1 VEAVI
6 VLRAL
11 VVSAL
16 LGGCACA
23 LGCGVECDA
32 PSDCDIRDASCQRQ
46 VARALLCLRG
56 GEAIDVPVHVV
67 AADRYEREQLAM
79 VEPSDAD
86 ETRLF
91 YRGLALLDLGSPQL
105 DLAAATHLSLNNIAA
120 FYDPDERAV
129 TILDRGQPL
138 DEVDYDGVLA
148 HELVHAQQDR
158 EHGFAA
164 LFEHF
169 GDTVDSDLALSA
181 VTEGEAE
188 LYQGHFTANAL
199 GFAIGDVRWQHALES
214 FRASSRRHAAASED
228 PLVEL
233 RPNFVYAFGA
243 SYVYD
248 ALAAAGRAGIAALYD
263 EPPVSTRQV
272 VAGFGAAPPGG
283 TPWVEPGLLELA
295 VPQLAAFPHLVATS
309 RYGAYAFEVALAHWS
324 GIRGFEPPPILSSDL
339 AAQLRADELTVQS
352 NDGHGDVLVSW
363 RLRFVSAGDA
373 QRAFDAVHGSRPMLR
388 LAIDHRDLIVL
399 ATNGDALDGVDIET
413 IEWLPVPAESESQAG
428 TAASA
433 IARKPVRCQLNPI
446 WR

>member
-1 VEAVI
+1 VSSLRTLVI
-6 VLRAL
+6 T
-11 VVSAL
+11 AL
-16 LGGCACA
+16 LCGSACA
-23 LGCGVECDA
+23 FGCGMECDA

-46 VARALLCLRG
+46 VADALQCLRG
-56 GEAIDVPVHVV
+56 GEPIDVPVHVV
-67 AADRYEREQLAM
+67 AADRYEQEQLAM

-105 DLAAATHLSLNNIAA
+105 DLAAATHVSLSNIAA

-129 TILDRGQPL
+129 TILDRGQAL
-138 DEVDYDGVLA
+138 DAVDYDGVLA

-158 EHGFAA
+158 EHGFDA
-164 LFEHF
+164 LFERF

-199 GFAIGDVRWQHALES
+199 GFAVGDVRWEHALES
-214 FRASSRRHAAASED
+214 FRASSRRQAAASEN
-228 PLVEL
+228 PLIEL

-248 ALAAAGRAGIAALYD
+248 ALAAGGRAGIAALYD
-263 EPPVSTRQV
+263 EPPASTRQV
-272 VAGFGAAPPGG
+272 VAGFGASPPGG
-283 TPWVEPGLLELA
+283 TPWLEPGLVELA

-309 RYGAYAFEVALAHWS
+309 RHGAYAFEVALAHWS
-324 GIRGFEPPPILSSDL
+324 RTPAFEPPPILASEL

-352 NDGHGDVLVSW
+352 NEGAGDVLVSW
-363 RLRFVSAGDA
+363 RLRFVAPGDA
-373 QRAFDAVHGSRPMLR
+373 QRAFNAIHESRPTMR
-388 LAIDHRDLIVL
+388 LVIDHRDLMMI
-399 ATNGDALDGVDIET
+399 ATNGDALDGVDIDT
-413 IEWLPVPAESESQAG
+413 IEWLPVPAGTESQAEI
-428 TAASA
+428 AASA
-433 IARKPVRCQLNPI
+433 IARKPVRCQLSPI